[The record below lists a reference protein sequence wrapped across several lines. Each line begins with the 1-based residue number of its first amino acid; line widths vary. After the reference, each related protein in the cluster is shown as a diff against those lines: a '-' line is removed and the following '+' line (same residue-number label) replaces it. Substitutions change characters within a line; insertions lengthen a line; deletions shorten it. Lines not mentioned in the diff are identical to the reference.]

1 MTDQC
6 ATPEGRAKWL
16 AMQRATIRCTEYRQK
31 RQRNVRVDSNERQ
44 DVVREMAAPRKSKME
59 RAETWS
65 AGR

>member
-16 AMQRATIRCTEYRQK
+16 AMQRATIQCAEYRQMPD
-31 RQRNVRVDSNERQ
+31 RRTNDTERQ
-44 DVVREMAAPRKSKME
+44 DVVRQMAAPRKSKMQ